1 MLREWKFKNTLRAWK
16 IIKHVEGMEDYKACR
31 GQGRL

>member
-16 IIKHVEGMEDYKACR
+16 IIKHVEGMEDYKTC
-31 GQGRL
+31 